1 MLFKNEA
8 GEILYSEGAH
18 TARAGWN
25 NIYLG
30 ENGEI
35 LQIAGSSYNF
45 DEERISHDEETVDQW
60 MEQMN
65 TYLEHSHSLLSTQ
78 DGVVRTQ

>member
-30 ENGEI
+30 EIDGT
-35 LQIAGSSYNF
+35 
-45 DEERISHDEETVDQW
+45 DE
-60 MEQMN
+60 
-65 TYLEHSHSLLSTQ
+65 YLSGTQ
-78 DGVVRTQ
+78 SFAA